1 MSSHVLKFTPRT
13 TNMLQQV
20 IKSYFNKGGMN
31 VQQLK
36 VKSYLNTQEN
46 IGYSKEATYQVL
58 GMLQT
63 CALLRGTQRVE
74 ESNLLHEHTNTKKHP
89 VVLKYYRKEHL
100 HSMVM

>member
-1 MSSHVLKFTPRT
+1 
-13 TNMLQQV
+13 MLQQV
-20 IKSYFNKGGMN
+20 IESYFNKGGMN

-36 VKSYLNTQEN
+36 VKVTWNTQEN
-46 IGYSKEATYQVL
+46 TGYNKEATYQVL
-58 GMLQT
+58 GTLQT
-63 CALLRGTQRVE
+63 CALLGGTQRVE